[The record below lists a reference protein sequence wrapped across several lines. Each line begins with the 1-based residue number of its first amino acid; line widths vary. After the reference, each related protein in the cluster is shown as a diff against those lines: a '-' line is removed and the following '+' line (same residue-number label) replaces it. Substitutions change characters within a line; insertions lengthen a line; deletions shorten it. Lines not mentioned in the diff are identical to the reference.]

1 MLSDFLGI
9 FFLAKLL
16 ISVNLN
22 PIQQYLSLPQ
32 DSNQYKLWER
42 SIRVLGSLN
51 SIASVHTPW
60 S

>member
-9 FFLAKLL
+9 VFLAKLL
-16 ISVNLN
+16 ISVNLK

-32 DSNQYKLWER
+32 DSKQYKLWER
-42 SIRVLGSLN
+42 SIRVLDSLN